1 MQTGT
6 VNPRAAHLSL
16 ALRHVADSADG
27 ISRAGIAART
37 GLNRSTASSLIDELI
52 NGGLVKETG
61 SYKGA
66 PRAGRPGTALALRDD
81 GPAGLGIDVNV
92 DYTAVCVV
100 DLTGALRYKHVLAED
115 QRGLSTREILDRIAR
130 LARGAQQAA
139 DADGLTLCGSAVAVP
154 GIVDRAHTKVT
165 LAPNLGWRDLD
176 VNEVL
181 PAGLHGTPALL
192 DNEANYAAL
201 SESALL
207 RRRASYLFVSGQIGV
222 GSGIVL
228 DGALYRGA
236 HGWSG
241 EIGHLPVDRD
251 GPPCSCGRRGC
262 LERYAGQEAILRAA
276 GMTENAG
283 TTFGV
288 RPTVAMLADRA
299 RDGCPATL
307 QALTR
312 AGQILGY
319 TLAACL
325 NLLDL
330 THVVL
335 GGIYRELAP
344 WMAPPIERELAT
356 QFLGAA
362 WSRPTVQVSTYGPE
376 APAMGAARSVIHDV
390 LTNPSRWL
398 NLHPVRPSAPPRSG
412 R

>member
-52 NGGLVKETG
+52 SGGLVKETG
-61 SYKGA
+61 VHKA
-66 PRAGRPGTALALRDD
+66 VPKAGRPGTALALRDD

-100 DLTGALRYKHVLAED
+100 DLTGTLRYKHVLAED

-139 DADGLTLCGSAVAVP
+139 DAEGLILCGSAVAVP
-154 GIVDRAHTKVT
+154 GIVDRAHATVT

-181 PAGLHGTPALL
+181 PAGLHGDRAVL
-192 DNEANYAAL
+192 DNEANWAAL
-201 SESALL
+201 SETVLL
-207 RRRASYLFVSGQIGV
+207 RRRASYLYVSGQIGV

-228 DGALYRGA
+228 DGTLYRGT

-241 EIGHLPVDRD
+241 EIGHLTVDRD
-251 GPPCSCGRRGC
+251 GPPCPCGRRGC

-276 GMTENAG
+276 GVSGDAG

-288 RPTVAMLADRA
+288 RPTVATLADRA
-299 RDGCPATL
+299 RSGCPDTL
-307 QALTR
+307 RALTT
-312 AGQILGY
+312 AGRVLGD
-319 TLAACL
+319 TLAGCL

-330 THVVL
+330 SHVVL

-344 WMAPPIERELAT
+344 WMSPPIEHELST
-356 QFLGAA
+356 QFLGAPWA
-362 WSRPTVQVSTYGPE
+362 RPTVVVSTYGPE

-390 LTNPSRWL
+390 LANPSRWL
-398 NLHPVRPSAPPRSG
+398 AR
-412 R
+412 

>member
-16 ALRHVADSADG
+16 ALRHVADATDG

-52 NGGLVKETG
+52 TGGLVKETG
-61 SYKGA
+61 FHKGA
-66 PRAGRPGTALALRDD
+66 AKAGRPATALGLRDD

-115 QRGLSTREILDRIAR
+115 QRGHTTREILDRIAR

-176 VNEVL
+176 VTEVL
-181 PAGLHGTPALL
+181 PADIHDGRTTL

-207 RRRASYLFVSGQIGV
+207 RRHASYLFVSGQIGV
-222 GSGIVL
+222 GAGIVL
-228 DGALYRGA
+228 DGTLYRGA

-241 EIGHLPVDRD
+241 EIGHLTVDRD
-251 GPPCSCGRRGC
+251 GPPCPCGRRGC

-276 GMTENAG
+276 GIGSDAG
-283 TTFGV
+283 TSFGV
-288 RPTVAMLADRA
+288 RPTVAVLAERA
-299 RDGCPATL
+299 RAGCPATVK
-307 QALTR
+307 ALTR
-312 AGQILGY
+312 AGHVLGD
-319 TLAACL
+319 TLAGCL

-344 WMAPPIERELAT
+344 WMSPPIEHELST
-356 QFLGAA
+356 QFLGAPWA
-362 WSRPTVQVSTYGPE
+362 IPTVQVATYGPE
-376 APAMGAARSVIHDV
+376 APAIGAARSVIHDV
-390 LTNPSRWL
+390 LTNPLRWL
-398 NLHPVRPSAPPRSG
+398 TR
-412 R
+412 